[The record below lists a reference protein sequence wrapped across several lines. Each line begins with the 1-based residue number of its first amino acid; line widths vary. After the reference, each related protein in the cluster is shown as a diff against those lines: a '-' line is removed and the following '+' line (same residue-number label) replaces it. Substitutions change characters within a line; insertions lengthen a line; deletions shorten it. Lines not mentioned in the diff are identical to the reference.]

1 MIKSIPEWSEQE
13 YLMLSLPHK
22 KSDWKPYLGEII
34 QAYKDFVKA
43 ASEFQ
48 KVLLIAPSKSDFVPF
63 ENIANVEFFVCDTN
77 DTWIRDF
84 GAIDILEDNRLKAL
98 DFTFNAWG
106 NKFQS
111 ELDNE
116 VNSKL
121 FKEKFNE
128 KLTKIDFIL
137 EGGSI
142 DFNGEGVMLTSSNCL
157 LNENR
162 NSHLDKSQI
171 EAKLKE
177 IFGLKQ
183 IIWLENGFIKGDD
196 TDHHIDTLARFI
208 DKNTIAHSIC
218 EDEKDEHYI
227 PLQKMKKE
235 LEATGFNLVELP
247 LPKPLYYEE
256 RRLGATYAN
265 FVFVND
271 ALIMPFYKDENDE
284 IIRQR
289 LAKALPKR
297 KIIGVDARVF
307 LRQNGS
313 LHCSCQNRFKGLR

>member
-13 YLMLSLPHK
+13 YLMLSLPHE

-34 QAYKDFVKA
+34 QAYKEFVKVT
-43 ASEFQ
+43 SEFQ
-48 KVLLIAPSKSDFVPF
+48 KVLLIAPNKSDFAPF
-63 ENIANVEFFVCDTN
+63 ENMTNVEFFVCDTN

-208 DKNTIAHSIC
+208 DKNTIAYSIC